1 MIQANKAHRNLH
13 TQNVVHKKRWNHALA
28 HLKIVVMMK
37 IHLKGNLAK
46 KIKIE
51 SESIWQINN
60 KT

>member
-37 IHLKGNLAK
+37 IHSKGNLAK

-51 SESIWQINN
+51 SESI
-60 KT
+60 